1 MLARSAALVYF
12 CRMETRVKVIYDDGC
27 PTCTVGMHLA
37 EGIDH
42 TKSLDFIGM
51 NTEEGRRIISE
62 HKLDMRRSAYV
73 IDGENIS
80 GRADMMR
87 KILSHGSII
96 GFLLSLPFRIPYLS
110 NALYDLLARHRAH
123 VTKSQL

>member
-1 MLARSAALVYF
+1 
-12 CRMETRVKVIYDDGC
+12 METRVKVIYDDGC

-37 EGIDH
+37 EGIDR

-51 NTEEGRRIISE
+51 NTDEGQRIIAT
-62 HKLDMRRSAYV
+62 HQLDMHRSAYV

-80 GRADMMR
+80 GRAEMMR
-87 KILSHGSII
+87 EVLSRGGSI
-96 GFLLSLPFRIPYLS
+96 GFLLSLPFRVPYLG

-123 VTKSQL
+123 VTKSER

>member
-12 CRMETRVKVIYDDGC
+12 CRMVQRVKVIYDDKC

-42 TKSLDFIGM
+42 TQSLDFIGM
-51 NTEEGRRIISE
+51 NTEEGQRIIAE
-62 HKLDMRRSAYV
+62 HTLDMRRSAYV
-73 IDGENIS
+73 IDGKNIF

-87 KILSHGSII
+87 EVLSHGSIV
-96 GFLLSLPFRIPYLS
+96 GFLLSLPFRVPYLG

-123 VTKSQL
+123 VTRSKL